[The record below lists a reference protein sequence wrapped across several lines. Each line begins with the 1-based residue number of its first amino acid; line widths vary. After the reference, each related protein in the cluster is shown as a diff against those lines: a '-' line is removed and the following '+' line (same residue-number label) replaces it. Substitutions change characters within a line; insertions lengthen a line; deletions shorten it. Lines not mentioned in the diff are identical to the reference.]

1 MACCTAGA
9 KAPKAGLYYVAS
21 AAFASSPSATTFV
34 YLLDGY
40 DPSTAWAA
48 TYKYD
53 TLTDVWTAVRKIP
66 TVRALSAN
74 EQGAMAATA
83 ASNIYV
89 MGGGSPLGN
98 VPANRLKHEAYSP
111 LTDSWT
117 TKANLPAGYVGGAIG
132 VWGGSPSAGTVLV
145 AGGYPAVV
153 TLHLY
158 NAAQDAWRAGAA
170 FFRTMLEL
178 GPAPRDCRTT
188 RFGSRR
194 RCRCRFH
201 DGESLAVFARI
212 TAACLIHSCIDVA
225 VAAAQGGTCPQSPS
239 SARAP

>member
-117 TKANLPAGYVGGAIG
+117 TKANLPAGYVGGAVG
-132 VWGGSPSAGTVLV
+132 VWGGSPSAGTILV

-153 TLHLY
+153 TMHLY

-170 FFRTMLEL
+170 CPHDVSVNAGL
-178 GPAPRDCRTT
+178 G
-188 RFGSRR
+188 
-194 RCRCRFH
+194 
-201 DGESLAVFARI
+201 
-212 TAACLIHSCIDVA
+212 
-225 VAAAQGGTCPQSPS
+225 AAAPPAA
-239 SARAP
+239 SAMPFP

>member
-1 MACCTAGA
+1 M
-9 KAPKAGLYYVAS
+9 AGLYYVAS
-21 AAFASSPSATTFV
+21 AAYASSPSATTFV
-34 YLLDGY
+34 YLLDGF
-40 DPSTAWAA
+40 DPSPLWTWAA

-53 TLTDVWTAVRKIP
+53 TLTDVWTAVKKIP

-89 MGGGSPLGN
+89 MGGGSTELG

-117 TKANLPAGYVGGAIG
+117 TKANMPAGYVGGAIG
-132 VWGGSPSAGTVLV
+132 VWGASPSAGTILV

-170 FFRTMLEL
+170 C
-178 GPAPRDCRTT
+178 A
-188 RFGSRR
+188 
-194 RCRCRFH
+194 H
-201 DGESLAVFARI
+201 DVSVKAR
-212 TAACLIHSCIDVA
+212 
-225 VAAAQGGTCPQSPS
+225 P
-239 SARAP
+239 

>member
-1 MACCTAGA
+1 
-9 KAPKAGLYYVAS
+9 
-21 AAFASSPSATTFV
+21 
-34 YLLDGY
+34 
-40 DPSTAWAA
+40 
-48 TYKYD
+48 
-53 TLTDVWTAVRKIP
+53 
-66 TVRALSAN
+66 
-74 EQGAMAATA
+74 
-83 ASNIYV
+83 
-89 MGGGSPLGN
+89 
-98 VPANRLKHEAYSP
+98 VPANRLRHEAYSP

-117 TKANLPAGYVGGAIG
+117 TKANMPAGYVGGAIG
-132 VWGGSPSAGTVLV
+132 VWGGSPSAGTILV

-212 TAACLIHSCIDVA
+212 TAACLIHACINVA